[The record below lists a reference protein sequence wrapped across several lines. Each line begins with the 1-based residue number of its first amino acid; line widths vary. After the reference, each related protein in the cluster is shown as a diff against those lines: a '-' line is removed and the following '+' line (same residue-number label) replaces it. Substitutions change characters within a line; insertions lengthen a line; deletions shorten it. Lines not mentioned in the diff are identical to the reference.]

1 MTPPAPASLAEAAD
15 GQWRAAARHCGVEV
29 RELHE
34 IPEFELVYRL
44 YDEIWHPEPVNV
56 PMSVELMRALSHSGN
71 YVAGAFEG
79 ATLVGASVGFL
90 AGPPGTALHSH
101 VTGSLMG
108 RGIGFALKLHQRA
121 WALSRG
127 LGQISWTYDP
137 LVRRNAYFNIAKL
150 GARPEQ
156 YLPCFY
162 GAMEDVINAG
172 DESDR
177 LLAVWRL
184 TEPHVL
190 AACARTARP
199 ARPPEGAVVALS
211 ARGDRPAVGRED
223 GQVLLVGTPEDI
235 EGLRPADPAAAKAW
249 RHAMRDVLGGLID
262 GGARV
267 TGFTTDGHYILERA

>member
-1 MTPPAPASLAEAAD
+1 MTSGSVVSLAGAATA
-15 GQWRAAARHCGVEV
+15 QWQAAARDAGVLV

-34 IPEFELVYRL
+34 IAEFELVHRL
-44 YDEIWHPEPVNV
+44 YDEIWHPEPANV
-56 PMSVELMRALSHSGN
+56 PMSVELMRAFSHSGN

-79 ATLVGASVGFL
+79 AVLVGASVGFL

-101 VTGSLMG
+101 VTGSIIG

-127 LGQISWTYDP
+127 LGRISWTYDP

-162 GAMEDVINAG
+162 GTMDDVINAG

-184 TEPHVL
+184 GEPHAL
-190 AACARTARP
+190 AACTRTARP
-199 ARPPEGAVVALS
+199 ARAPEGAVVAL
-211 ARGDRPAVGRED
+211 AAEDDRPGAGRTD
-223 GQVLLVGTPEDI
+223 GRVLLVETPEDI
-235 EGLRPADPAAAKAW
+235 ERLRRSDPAAAKAW

>member
-1 MTPPAPASLAEAAD
+1 MVVASAVTSATRHWET
-15 GQWRAAARHCGVEV
+15 AARRSGVEV

-34 IPEFELVYRL
+34 IADLHLVYRL
-44 YDEIWHPEPVNV
+44 YDDIWQPQPANV
-56 PMSVELMRALSHSGN
+56 PMSVELMRALAHSGN

-79 ATLVGASVGFL
+79 TTLVGASVGFL
-90 AGPPGTALHSH
+90 AGPPGTGLHSH
-101 VTGSLMG
+101 VTGSVVG

-150 GARPEQ
+150 AARPEE

-162 GAMEDVINAG
+162 GAMDDAINAG

-184 TEPHVL
+184 TEPHVV
-190 AACARTARP
+190 AACERTAK
-199 ARPPEGAVVALS
+199 PPHIPVDAVVALAS
-211 ARGDRPAVGRED
+211 EDDRPVTKGVDGQMLLVQTPGDIETLRRGDP
-223 GQVLLVGTPEDI
+223 P
-235 EGLRPADPAAAKAW
+235 AAKAW
-249 RHAMRDVLGGLID
+249 RHAVRRVLGGLID

-267 TGFTTDGHYILERA
+267 TGFTSDGYYIVERA